1 MRGFQKCD
9 FLVFFDSRDSDFV
22 VFLESKVRGTVGET
36 NQEFQKE
43 PIQKMAKT
51 SQKITQTIT
60 FAPQQWVNP
69 ISKQTILS

>member
-43 PIQKMAKT
+43 PTQKIAKT
-51 SQKITQTIT
+51 SQKRSKIIT
-60 FAPQQWVNP
+60 FAPQQ
-69 ISKQTILS
+69 

>member
-43 PIQKMAKT
+43 SIQKIAKT
-51 SQKITQTIT
+51 SQKRSKIIT
-60 FAPQQWVNP
+60 FTPHQ
-69 ISKQTILS
+69 